1 MIDSAGVEFPM
12 ITDFLAWLLATFVI
26 DPVHAEITSKLQAA
40 QVPAEIAQQ
49 IQACVMNGTPALL
62 ERASNDM
69 WWGISTSISVAVGL
83 SDAQSV
89 LAATSPDCAAAVAA
103 VTPFLAGPEA

>member
-1 MIDSAGVEFPM
+1 MELLVIH
-12 ITDFLAWLLATFVI
+12 DFFAWLLATFVI
-26 DPVHAEITSKLQAA
+26 DPVHAEITSRLQAV

-49 IQACVMNGTPALL
+49 MQACVMNGTPALVD
-62 ERASNDM
+62 RATNDI

-89 LAATSPDCAAAVAA
+89 LATASPDCAAAIAA
-103 VTPFLAGPEA
+103 VKPFLAAPEA